1 MQQEPSSNNE
11 TLTYKSAL
19 EELENIAKEIDSEDV
34 DIDTLAT
41 KIKRAEY
48 LQHHCRNKLTGVETE
63 VKTIIERMEM
73 EF

>member
-11 TLTYKSAL
+11 TLTYKAAL
-19 EELENIAKEIDSEDV
+19 EELENIAKEIDSEEV

-48 LQHHCRNKLTGVETE
+48 LQHHCRN
-63 VKTIIERMEM
+63 
-73 EF
+73 